1 MNLLID
7 NLDKIV
13 KSRIKEDFNT
23 NFRNSILF
31 ELLMQESK
39 LSNEA
44 KIYQSLK
51 IYYPNTNQ
59 IVDVNKAIEN
69 ILWFYKCGKELEEKD
84 RSKSI

>member
-31 ELLMQESK
+31 ELVMQESK

-44 KIYQSLK
+44 KIYQALK
-51 IYYPNTNQ
+51 IYYPDISQ
-59 IVDVNKAIEN
+59 ITDINKAIED
-69 ILWFYKCGKELEEKD
+69 ILWFYKCGKEQED
-84 RSKSI
+84 RSKNI